1 MRETNQLRAGALL
14 SYVNLAISSLIPF
27 FYTPVMLRMLGDSEY
42 GLYSLS
48 NSVISYLSLLS
59 FGFGG
64 TIVRYISMYRAKNEK
79 ENVEK
84 IFGFF
89 LLLYCG
95 IAIIVIAS
103 GIALSGQVE
112 AIFHRGLTDIEI
124 GKMRTLMLIMA
135 FNSALSF
142 PVSVFSSVVI
152 SYEKYIFRK
161 LVDMLATIAAPLANL
176 IVLYLGFA
184 SVGMAWTSTVI
195 QFVMLPL
202 NAFYCLKVLNVKP
215 KFKRVSRDLVHEL
228 LGFSALVF
236 IGQIVDMLFW
246 ATDKVI
252 LGMLASSTAVAVYN
266 IGCTFNGMVTSL
278 SSSVSGVLIPKV
290 TAMVTT
296 DSDINEVSDLFIR
309 VGRIQY
315 IIVALVVSGFIVF
328 GQQFV
333 FLWAGENYA
342 QSYWIALLTMLPLTV
357 PLIQNTGLS
366 IITAQNKHGF
376 RAVVY
381 LIIAIV
387 NVISTYFLVP
397 SMGGIGAALCSAVS
411 YIVGQGIIMN
421 VYYYKVTGIDIPEFW
436 KNIGWMSVVPAILL
450 VLGLFIT
457 HKIPNMGWG
466 IFFVLV
472 VVYSMLYVLGMYFFG
487 MNQYEKDI
495 IQKPILKILKKKH
508 EDGKK

>member
-27 FYTPVMLRMLGDSEY
+27 FYTPVMLRMLGNSEY

-48 NSVISYLSLLS
+48 NSLISYLSLLS

-95 IAIIVIAS
+95 IAIIVMAS

-135 FNSALSF
+135 FNLALSF

-161 LVDMLATIAAPLANL
+161 LVDMLATIVAPLANL

-215 KFKRVSRDLVHEL
+215 KLKRVSRDLVHEL

-236 IGQIVDMLFW
+236 IDQIVDMLFW

-278 SSSVSGVLIPKV
+278 SSSVSGVLMPKV

-296 DSDINEVSDLFIR
+296 NSDINAVSDLFIR

-315 IIVALVVSGFIVF
+315 IIVALIVSGFIVF

-376 RAVVY
+376 RDVVY

-436 KNIGWMSVVPAILL
+436 KNIGQMSVVPAILL

-495 IQKPILKILKKKH
+495 IQKPIRKILKK
-508 EDGKK
+508 

>member
-14 SYVNLAISSLIPF
+14 SYINLAISSIIPF
-27 FYTPVMLRMLGDSEY
+27 FYTPVMLRMLGDAEY

-64 TIVRYISMYRAKNEK
+64 TIIRYLSMYRAKNEK

-84 IFGFF
+84 TLGFF
-89 LLLYCG
+89 LLLYSG
-95 IAIIVIAS
+95 IAIAVMIC
-103 GIALSGQVE
+103 GILLSGQVE
-112 AIFHRGLTDIEI
+112 SIFHRGLTDNEIE
-124 GKMRTLMLIMA
+124 KMRMLILIMA

-142 PVSVFSSVVI
+142 PVSVFSSVVV

-161 LVDMLATIAAPLANL
+161 LVDMLATVAAPIANL
-176 IVLYLGFA
+176 IALYLGFA
-184 SVGMAWTSTVI
+184 SIGMAVTSTAI
-195 QFVMLPL
+195 QFLMLPL
-202 NAFYCLKVLNVKP
+202 NAYYCLKVLHIKP
-215 KFKRVSRDLVHEL
+215 HFVQLPRNLIREM
-228 LGFSALVF
+228 LGFSAFVF

-246 ATDKVI
+246 ATDKII

-278 SSSVSGVLIPKV
+278 SASISGVLTPKV
-290 TAMVTT
+290 TAMVITN
-296 DSDINEVSDLFIR
+296 SQKKELSDLFIR

-315 IIVALVVSGFIVF
+315 LIIALIVSGFAVF
-328 GQQFV
+328 GQSFV
-333 FLWAGENYA
+333 LLWAGENFVK
-342 QSYWIALLTMLPLTV
+342 SYWIALLTMIPLTV

-387 NVISTYFLVP
+387 NVISTYLLVP
-397 SMGGIGAALCSAVS
+397 SMGGVGAALCSAIS
-411 YIVGQGIIMN
+411 YIIGQGIVMN
-421 VYYYKVTGIDIPEFW
+421 LYYCKVTGIDIPRFW
-436 KNIGWMSVVPAILL
+436 KNIGQMSVVPGILL
-450 VLGLFIT
+450 VVGYIVT
-457 HKIPNMGWG
+457 HKVGIIGWG
-466 IFFVLV
+466 RFFLMVA
-472 VVYSMLYVLGMYFFG
+472 VYSVLYILGMYFVA

-495 IQKPILKILKKKH
+495 FRKPLQKLLNKKC
-508 EDGKK
+508 